1 MGTWAV
7 AKAKAQFSELIEVA
21 REKGAQEITRN
32 GKLVGFVVSPED
44 WKRKSMATDAAGKP
58 FVSAWDA
65 LGGPETAQFDFEI
78 PRTKSKARWVKF

>member
-7 AKAKAQFSELIEVA
+7 AKAKARFSALIDIAQE
-21 REKGAQEITRN
+21 EGAQKITRN
-32 GKLVGFVVSPED
+32 GKLVGLVVSPED
-44 WKRKSMATDAAGKP
+44 WEKRSTISEAAEKP

-65 LGGPETAQFDFEI
+65 LGGSETAQFDFEI

>member
-7 AKAKAQFSELIEVA
+7 AKAKAQFSALIDIAHE
-21 REKGAQEITRN
+21 EGAQKITRN
-32 GKLVGFVVSPED
+32 GKLVGLVVSPED
-44 WKRKSMATDAAGKP
+44 WDKRSTSSEATEKQ

-65 LGGPETAQFDFEI
+65 LGGPETAKFDFEI